1 MEECLEPGAFE
12 VRWHRLGMI
21 GTAADSASSLGPGE
35 LTITGLPSTV
45 TVPEGDMARLLC
57 VVAGESVNIRWSR

>member
-1 MEECLEPGAFE
+1 MAFE
-12 VRWHRLGMI
+12 VRGHGVDRI
-21 GTAADSASSLGPGE
+21 GIVADSASSSVPGE

-45 TVPEGDMARLLC
+45 TVPEGDTAKLPC